1 MYWCIVCRLCI
12 LVHFVVDLSLFSG
25 NCGSL
30 GFAVFDDTGKDYQ
43 PCIHKGC
50 VLGWF
55 VQVM

>member
-50 VLGWF
+50 VLGWGRG
-55 VQVM
+55 